1 MPLLWEVIMSY
12 VTLMVHLDLD
22 QENDARLS
30 VVGDLA
36 ERFTAR
42 VIGVAAQA
50 KPVYYT
56 DDLDGARFVEAD
68 RGAMEDNLA
77 EIRERLQQAEERFR
91 TALRGRAKQL
101 EWRSSIEDS
110 IPYIADQCRVADLLV
125 IGKTASDEM
134 QEPNA
139 QINPIDLIA
148 RTGRPLLL
156 VPLHVQTLLAQ
167 RIVVGWK
174 DTREARRAVL
184 DALPLLKKSQHVIV
198 CKIDEDHDPGAAQR
212 HVDDVVTW
220 LANHGVSGV
229 GMVEPLRDSPAIQ
242 LEALARQ
249 EAADLIVAGAFG
261 HSKLR
266 EWIFGGVTRDL
277 LAQSSCCQLLAH

>member
-1 MPLLWEVIMSY
+1 MSY
-12 VTLMVHLDLD
+12 ATLMVHLDLD
-22 QENDARLS
+22 QKNDARLS

-50 KPVYYT
+50 EPVYYT
-56 DDLDGARFVEAD
+56 ADVDAASFVAEDLGQMEA
-68 RGAMEDNLA
+68 NLA
-77 EIRERLQQAEERFR
+77 AIKQRLEQAEERFR

-101 EWRSSIEDS
+101 EWRSSIEDPV
-110 IPYIADQCRVADLLV
+110 PYIADQCRAADLLV
-125 IGKTASDEM
+125 IGKTANDET

-139 QINPIDLIA
+139 QINPSDLIA
-148 RTGRPLLL
+148 HTGRPILM
-156 VPLHVQTLLAQ
+156 VPLHVQTLQAK
-167 RIVVGWK
+167 RILVGWK

-198 CKIDEDHDPGAAQR
+198 CKIDEDDDPGAAQR

-220 LANHGVSGV
+220 LANHGVSGAAK
-229 GMVEPLRDSPAIQ
+229 VEPLRDSSPAIQ
-242 LEALARQ
+242 LEALAKQ

-266 EWIFGGVTRDL
+266 EWILGGVTRDL
-277 LAQSSCCQLLAH
+277 LGQSSCCQLLAH

>member
-77 EIRERLQQAEERFR
+77 EIRQRLQQAEERFR

-277 LAQSSCCQLLAH
+277 LGQSSCCQLLAH

>member
-12 VTLMVHLDLD
+12 ATLMVHLDLD
-22 QENDARLS
+22 QGNDAQLS

-42 VIGVAAQA
+42 IIGVAAQA
-50 KPVYYT
+50 RPVYYA

-77 EIRERLQQAEERFR
+77 EIRQRLQQAEERFR

-101 EWRSSIEDS
+101 EWRSSIENS

-184 DALPLLKKSQHVIV
+184 DTLPLLKKSQHVMLTL
-198 CKIDEDHDPGAAQR
+198 KRLAA
-212 HVDDVVTW
+212 
-220 LANHGVSGV
+220 A
-229 GMVEPLRDSPAIQ
+229 LRDRPPSRTASTTRWRRSTESPMS
-242 LEALARQ
+242 
-249 EAADLIVAGAFG
+249 AASFTR
-261 HSKLR
+261 R
-266 EWIFGGVTRDL
+266 E
-277 LAQSSCCQLLAH
+277 S

>member
-1 MPLLWEVIMSY
+1 MPLLLEVIMSY
-12 VTLMVHLDLD
+12 ATLMVLLDLD
-22 QENDARLS
+22 QENAARLS

-50 KPVYYT
+50 EPVYYAGR
-56 DDLDGARFVEAD
+56 LDAARFVAAD
-68 RGAMEDNLA
+68 LGKMEDNLA
-77 EIRERLQQAEERFR
+77 KIEQRLQQAEERFR

-101 EWRSSIEDS
+101 EWRSSIEDPVS
-110 IPYIADQCRVADLLV
+110 YIADQCRAADLLV
-125 IGKTASDEM
+125 IGKIASDEM
-134 QEPNA
+134 QEPNT
-139 QINPIDLIA
+139 QINPSDLIA
-148 RTGRPLLL
+148 RTGRPILM
-156 VPLHVQTLLAQ
+156 VPLHVQTLQAE
-167 RIVVGWK
+167 RILIGWK

-198 CKIDEDHDPGAAQR
+198 CEIDEDHNPAAAQR
-212 HVDDVVTW
+212 HIDDVVTW
-220 LANHGVSGV
+220 LANHGVSGA
-229 GMVEPLRDSPAIQ
+229 GMVEPLRDSPVIQ

-261 HSKLR
+261 HGKLR

>member
-12 VTLMVHLDLD
+12 ATLMVHLDLD
-22 QENDARLS
+22 QGNDARLS

-42 VIGVAAQA
+42 IIGVAAQA
-50 KPVYYT
+50 RPVYYA

-77 EIRERLQQAEERFR
+77 EIRQRLQQAEERFR

-101 EWRSSIEDS
+101 EWRSSIEDP
-110 IPYIADQCRVADLLV
+110 IPYIADQCRAADLLV

-139 QINPIDLIA
+139 QTNPSDLIA
-148 RTGRPLLL
+148 RTGRPLLI
-156 VPLHVQTLLAQ
+156 VPLHVQTLKVE
-167 RIVVGWK
+167 RILVGWK
-174 DTREARRAVL
+174 DTREARRAVF
-184 DALPLLKKSQHVIV
+184 DALPLLKKSQQVIV
-198 CKIDEDHDPGAAQR
+198 CEIDEDRNPGAAQR

-220 LANHGVSGV
+220 LANHGVRGTAK
-229 GMVEPLRDSPAIQ
+229 VEPLRDSPAIQ
-242 LEALARQ
+242 LEALAKQ

-277 LAQSSCCQLLAH
+277 LGQSSCCLLLAH

>member
-1 MPLLWEVIMSY
+1 MSY
-12 VTLMVHLDLD
+12 ATLMVHLDLD
-22 QENDARLS
+22 QKNDARLS

-36 ERFTAR
+36 ERFAAR

-50 KPVYYT
+50 EPVYYT
-56 DDLDGARFVEAD
+56 ADVNSASFVAEDVGQMEA
-68 RGAMEDNLA
+68 NLA
-77 EIRERLQQAEERFR
+77 AIKQRLEQAEERFR

-101 EWRSSIEDS
+101 EWRSSIEDPV
-110 IPYIADQCRVADLLV
+110 PYIADQCRAADLLV
-125 IGKTASDEM
+125 IGKTANDET

-139 QINPIDLIA
+139 QINPSDLIVH
-148 RTGRPLLL
+148 TGRPLLM
-156 VPLHVQTLLAQ
+156 VPLHVQTLQAK
-167 RIVVGWK
+167 RILVGWK

-184 DALPLLKKSQHVIV
+184 DALPLLKTSQQVIV
-198 CKIDEDHDPGAAQR
+198 SEIDEDDDPGTAQR

-229 GMVEPLRDSPAIQ
+229 AKVEPLRDSPAIQ
-242 LEALARQ
+242 LEALAKQ

-266 EWIFGGVTRDL
+266 EWLLGGVTRDL
-277 LAQSSCCQLLAH
+277 LGQSFCCQLIAH